1 MNGVVVKVGSR
12 ALWEGKGGLAT
23 VDRCL
28 GRLFFSDGK
37 STSDSARFGIVVGV
51 LGANGATKGRGC
63 QFNAFGDKLLT
74 CGFFEF
80 VSDQEE
86 CSQEGEDS

>member
-28 GRLFFSDGK
+28 GRLFSRDGK
-37 STSDSARFGIVVGV
+37 SASDSPRFGIIVGV
-51 LGANGATKGRGC
+51 LGANSAAKG
-63 QFNAFGDKLLT
+63 
-74 CGFFEF
+74 
-80 VSDQEE
+80 
-86 CSQEGEDS
+86 